1 MNEVYS
7 IDIEKIHRDENQ
19 PRKNFNK
26 KELEE
31 LSYSIE
37 KYGLLQPIIV
47 RVLKE
52 NLGKEDVNQEYVIV
66 AGERRYRACI
76 LLNLKKINCFI
87 RNKSDNKEIALIE
100 NIQRKNLNKIEE
112 AKAINELIKEK
123 NYTQDEVAAILSKSR
138 PYITNILRLL
148 NLDEKTQRALIDEKI
163 SDAHARVLAG
173 IGLDRERNILLEKIL
188 NEKISV
194 REAERYSRE
203 IKKKD
208 VFLDDFLKSA
218 ADKIGTK
225 VYVKGSLKKG
235 TICIDYMEE
244 EMLENI
250 LNAILQNF
258 D

>member
-1 MNEVYS
+1 M
-7 IDIEKIHRDENQ
+7 
-19 PRKNFNK
+19 
-26 KELEE
+26 
-31 LSYSIE
+31 
-37 KYGLLQPIIV
+37 
-47 RVLKE
+47 
-52 NLGKEDVNQEYVIV
+52 
-66 AGERRYRACI
+66 
-76 LLNLKKINCFI
+76 LNLKKINCFI